1 MSLEKAEALVI
12 RQADFS
18 ESSRVVTFFSREFGR
33 FSALAKGAKRLKGP
47 FEAGLDLL
55 SECRVVF
62 IRKSAGT
69 LNLLTE
75 SRLARRFQPQQPGI
89 PDGLNRLYSGY
100 YAAELLQGLT
110 EEFDPHP
117 GLYELTLDTLRCLE
131 LVESQP
137 GSVVLNY
144 ELKLLQQT
152 GVLPNLTECVVCG
165 AAVELTGRYAH
176 WVSQGG
182 LLCSGCRSEE
192 YAGTS
197 VSALA
202 IEILRRFCDLSTLAA
217 GRVCLTPQQLAECR
231 RLSVSAIVSVL
242 GRRPQTLR
250 YLQFADSSFEKG

>member
-1 MSLEKAEALVI
+1 VSLEKADALVI

-75 SRLARRFQPQQPGI
+75 SRLACRFQPQQPGL
-89 PDGLNRLYSGY
+89 PDGLIRLYSGY
-100 YAAELLQGLT
+100 YAAEILHGLT
-110 EEFDPHP
+110 EDFDPHP
-117 GLYELTLDTLRCLE
+117 ELYQVTLDTLRCLE
-131 LVESQP
+131 LSDCHP
-137 GSVVLNY
+137 GSVILHY
-144 ELKLLQQT
+144 ELSLLQQT
-152 GVLPNLTECVVCG
+152 GVLPNLSECVVCG
-165 AAVELTGRYAH
+165 AAVELDGRYAH

-197 VSALA
+197 VSATS

-217 GRVCLTPQQLAECR
+217 GRVRLTAQQLAECR
-231 RLSVSAIVSVL
+231 RLAVSAIASVL
-242 GRRPQTLR
+242 GRRPSTLR
-250 YLQFADSSFEKG
+250 YLPFAD